1 MGDASEVRRRSWETR
16 RAKYGERGHAGS
28 YARHRNYHGRRALA
42 WIIQMHRDAVLS
54 EGQCCTA
61 LDMDRVNFRRLVDEA
76 THD

>member
-16 RAKYGERGHAGS
+16 RAKYGERGHSGS
-28 YARHRNYHGRRALA
+28 YARHQNYHGRRALA